1 MLLHLSYPPSLCAT
15 KSPIKLHLALPAQ
28 RSSASCF
35 ETIVHDAI
43 FEPDL
48 PREPQLA
55 CSEEP
60 HLKVILVLNPTYQP
74 DNWLSW
80 LFNGVFIDQLAS
92 VNNQEPPGS
101 HNEAS
106 KGLVLVLASNDALTL
121 LSLHHHNR
129 HYRSNSSHRRRHRH
143 N

>member
-1 MLLHLSYPPSLCAT
+1 M
-15 KSPIKLHLALPAQ
+15 HLALLAQ
-28 RSSASCF
+28 RLSISCF
-35 ETIVHDAI
+35 ETIAHDAI

-55 CSEEP
+55 CSEEL
-60 HLKVILVLNPTYQP
+60 HLKVRPVPNPTSQP
-74 DNWLSW
+74 DSWLSW
-80 LFNGVFIDQLAS
+80 LFNGVFTDQIAS

-101 HNEAS
+101 HNVAS

>member
-1 MLLHLSYPPSLCAT
+1 MLLHSSYPPSLCAI
-15 KSPIKLHLALPAQ
+15 KLPIRLHLALLAQ
-28 RSSASCF
+28 RLSISCF

-43 FEPDL
+43 FEPDS

-60 HLKVILVLNPTYQP
+60 HLKVRLVPNPTYQP

-80 LFNGVFIDQLAS
+80 LINGVFIDQLAA

-106 KGLVLVLASNDALTL
+106 KGLVLVLASNDAFAL
-121 LSLHHHNR
+121 LS
-129 HYRSNSSHRRRHRH
+129 
-143 N
+143 